1 MIASVLTVLLAFVAA
16 AVIYYFL
23 RKSLTLLINSIV
35 GITVLYGLN
44 YFDIFT
50 PAIPI
55 DAASVLVCAFGGLPG
70 LLIVVV
76 LHLVGITI

>member
-1 MIASVLTVLLAFVAA
+1 MIASVLTVLLAFVVA

-23 RKSLTLLINSIV
+23 KKSLTLLINSIV

-55 DAASVLVCAFGGLPG
+55 DVASVLVCAFGGLPG

-76 LHLVGITI
+76 LHLAGITI